1 MLIRIIL
8 VFLPSFLFS
17 QTEICGKWLEEQ
29 KRSHIEIYQT
39 QEDSYEGKI
48 VWLAEPLDENGDI
61 KKDAENPEPTLKEQ
75 PLKGLMIIKDLK
87 YLNDNE
93 WGDGEIY
100 DARSGK
106 TYSLNATLKDENKLF
121 MRGYIGFSFIGKTT
135 SWTRVIE

>member
-1 MLIRIIL
+1 MLIRSIL
-8 VFLPSFLFS
+8 VFLPSLLFS

-29 KRSHIEIYQT
+29 KKSHIEIYKT
-39 QEDSYEGKI
+39 QEDIYEGKI
-48 VWLAEPLDENGDI
+48 VWLAEPLDENGNL
-61 KKDAENPEPTLKEQ
+61 KKDKENPDPKLREQ
-75 PLKGLMIIKDLK
+75 PLNGLIIIKDLK

>member
-1 MLIRIIL
+1 MLIRSIL
-8 VFLPSFLFS
+8 VFLPSLLFS
-17 QTEICGKWLEEQ
+17 QTEICGTWLEEQ
-29 KRSHIEIYQT
+29 KKSHIEIYKT
-39 QEDSYEGKI
+39 QADIYEGKI
-48 VWLAEPLDENGDI
+48 VWLAEPLDENGNL
-61 KKDAENPEPTLKEQ
+61 KKDKENPDPKLREQ
-75 PLKGLMIIKDLK
+75 PLNGLIIIKDLK
-87 YLNDNE
+87 YLNNNE